1 MLVLLAVWRRGG
13 RVSETS
19 RRLRAQRSS
28 LTSGGAAAAV
38 AVRSQDAHDRA
49 AVLQVGEGVL
59 VRALAGVWVVRRVC
73 DGRLVDESAAAVPA
87 RHNSQHK
94 QSRVLKMR
102 GRGWATHSERKAR
115 IDVAL
120 TVPATVPCSEP
131 PTQAMTV

>member
-28 LTSGGAAAAV
+28 LTAGFVARAV
-38 AVRSQDAHDRA
+38 AVRSQDAQDRA
-49 AVLQVGEGVL
+49 AVLQVGEGIL

-73 DGRLVDESAAAVPA
+73 NGRLVHESAAAVPA
-87 RHNSQHK
+87 RHNSQPTWK
-94 QSRVLKMR
+94 KRDER
-102 GRGWATHSERKAR
+102 GTHSERKAR

-120 TVPATVPCSEP
+120 TVPATVPCFEP